1 MRNLLGRLHAR
12 QLPELLRIAEAWGVP
27 LRGDSKGEV
36 VGTLY
41 RAMTSPGAM
50 RDIWDR
56 LDPGERALVVAL
68 ADAPDTAGA
77 PTIAETAA
85 RLGIGEAATRETA
98 LRLYRAGILAREGD
112 DDPLPI
118 GELPRVIL
126 PRELA
131 LHVRRLQDEMAAG
144 DLTRVP
150 LRVLLELLDD
160 AELESAA
167 RTWGLRMVPGETRRT
182 ELSSRLLRLVNDQA
196 RIDRVVRSRSR
207 DAAEIWKVVRAA
219 EEPVALAEAAA
230 RAHLGKPDAATG
242 ARLRPALAE
251 LEGALLVWHAY
262 GADQGRRLF
271 VPAEIRNPG
280 EAPAAELPVH
290 VPAQGLPDGTTPWR
304 HPEAVAWDLLTL
316 LRIAADRQAPVWDA
330 ADTIPR
336 WLTRSINQRLWFRGR
351 DSPPTGYLETLAAFA
366 LGEGLLAVDEASR
379 PGRMV
384 SGPNLR
390 AWRRNAFPEQTN
402 RLRQWWMHLPRWI
415 EGEPAGVV
423 EIWGADWRG
432 MRPRLLAA
440 LADPETGPGTGSWVT
455 LESLAARL
463 AASYPRLLG
472 PSFSAATARMGG
484 EVGAGVDEH
493 QARQA
498 ALSDVIAVELIGP
511 FAWFGVVEIADP
523 PGQPRAVRLTRTGA
537 ALAASRDSLA
547 DTALSDDQVPLRIAA
562 SGEIALH
569 VPSPERVW
577 ALSAFT
583 EQVDLGPVSHYRL
596 TPGSVSAALAAGIE
610 REQITAFLERAS
622 RQPLPPDLVG
632 AIDRWARAYRRVRL
646 RRAVVLSVDDPAER
660 APLVQMLG
668 EGGWAAEPH
677 GERAVLVSLP
687 DRPGSD
693 APGTDPEEARLIE
706 GLRAANIAVQWSDAR
721 DDEGS

>member
-50 RDIWDR
+50 RDLWDR
-56 LDPGERALVVAL
+56 LDPDERALVVAL
-68 ADAPDTAGA
+68 ADAPDSAGA
-77 PTIAETAA
+77 PTIAEIAA
-85 RLGIGEAATRETA
+85 RLGSGEAATRETA

-167 RTWGLRMVPGETRRT
+167 RTWGLRLAPGETRRA
-182 ELSSRLLRLVNDQA
+182 ELTSRLLRLINDQT

-207 DAAEIWKVVRAA
+207 DAAAIWKIVSAA
-219 EEPVALAEAAA
+219 DEPVALAEAAA
-230 RAHLGKPDAATG
+230 RASLAKPDAATG
-242 ARLRPALAE
+242 ARLRAALAE
-251 LEGALLVWHAY
+251 LESALLVWHAY
-262 GADQGRRLF
+262 GADQERRLF
-271 VPAEIRNPG
+271 VPAEIRTPG
-280 EAPAAELPVH
+280 ESPAAELPPLVM
-290 VPAQGLPDGTTPWR
+290 AQGVPDEATSWR
-304 HPEAVAWDLLTL
+304 HPDAIAWDLLTL
-316 LRIAADRQAPVWDA
+316 LRIAADRQAPPWDA
-330 ADTIPR
+330 AAIPR

-351 DSPPTGYLETLAAFA
+351 DSSPTGYLETLVSFA

-384 SGPNLR
+384 PGPNLR
-390 AWRRNAFPEQTN
+390 AWRRSAFPEQTN
-402 RLRQWWMHLPRWI
+402 RLRQWWLRLPRWI

-440 LADPETGPGTGSWVT
+440 LADPEAGLETGAWVT

-484 EVGAGVDEH
+484 EIGSGVDEH

-498 ALSDVIAVELIGP
+498 ALSDVIAVELGGP
-511 FAWFGVVEIADP
+511 FTWFGLVEIADS
-523 PGQPRAVRLTRTGA
+523 PGQPRAVRLTPLGA
-537 ALAASRDSLA
+537 ALAAGQDPPVEPA
-547 DTALSDDQVPLRIAA
+547 TSDDQAPLRVAA

-569 VPSPERVW
+569 APSPERVW

-583 EQVDLGPVSHYRL
+583 EQVDLGPVSHCRL
-596 TPGSVSAALAAGIE
+596 TPGSISAALAAGID

-622 RQPLPPDLVG
+622 RQPLPPDLASNIG
-632 AIDRWARAYRRVRL
+632 RWARAFRRVRL
-646 RRAVVLSVDDPAER
+646 RRAVVLSVDDSAER
-660 APLVQMLG
+660 APLLQML
-668 EGGWAAEPH
+668 EKGGWPAEPH
-677 GERAVLVSLP
+677 GERLVLVPLP
-687 DRPGSD
+687 DRPGPD
-693 APGTDPEEARLIE
+693 AAGTDPEEARLIE
-706 GLRAANIAVQWSDAR
+706 GLRAADIAVQWSAAR
-721 DDEGS
+721 DDE